1 MTSPISFEPI
11 SHTYTD
17 SNGAIFRS
25 ATQFL
30 ELFHSKFEDVE
41 EFWLFYK
48 SIQYASDIDK
58 ETKIKKFDQKLAL
71 RTEEYLIKHYGQ
83 PFLFDSDMCAKWTKL
98 GVWKFKD
105 DADGFKEVFKPH
117 ERLLLEVISTFVKE
131 HWVAEN
137 VKSTVRGTAFHNEK
151 EDDQFSQGLFEYNQV
166 KYKIDNNCDNLS
178 SLKENCVYPELRLHN
193 TKYKIAGTS
202 DQVLV
207 MPGKKIIIRDWKTN
221 KEIKTSNKYDKLF
234 YPVAH
239 LDNCEYVKYSLQLSL
254 YGYMLEQFGYEV
266 VDIEF
271 EHFVLD
277 SDNKAVSSTIYKCP
291 YLKEDIVN
299 MLNHYQATMI

>member
-17 SNGAIFRS
+17 SEGTIFKS

-41 EFWLFYK
+41 DFWLFYK
-48 SIQYASDIDK
+48 AIQYSSNIN
-58 ETKIKKFDQKLAL
+58 KIEKVKKYNLAL
-71 RTEEYLIKHYGQ
+71 DLRVEEYLISHYGE
-83 PFLFDSDMCAKWTKL
+83 PFLFDEEMCAKWTKL
-98 GVWKFKD
+98 GVWKFKND
-105 DADGFKEVFKPH
+105 VDGFKEIFKPH
-117 ERLLLEVISTFVKE
+117 ERLLLEVVTRYIKE

-137 VKSTVRGTAFHNEK
+137 LKSTIRGTFFHNEK
-151 EDDQFSQGLFEYNQV
+151 EDHQFNTGIFEYNQV
-166 KYKIDNNCDNLS
+166 NYKIDNDCDNLS
-178 SLKENCVYPELRLHN
+178 NLKENCVYPELRLHN

-207 MPGKKIIIRDWKTN
+207 LPGKKIIIRDWKTN
-221 KEIKTSNKYDKLF
+221 KEIKTSNKYDKFF

-239 LDNCEYVKYSLQLSL
+239 FDNCEYVKYSLQLSL

-266 VDIEF
+266 IDIEF
-271 EHFVLD
+271 EHFILD
-277 SDNKAVSSTIYKCP
+277 DNNKAISSTIYKCP
-291 YLKEDIVN
+291 YLKEDIEN
-299 MLNHYQATMI
+299 MLNHYQTLF